1 MGKTLL
7 LRWLL
12 PTLAGLVLFASPAE
26 AARLQS
32 WRFEAGEN
40 RLSFTTE
47 GGVQPKAQLLS
58 NPTRLVIDLPGTT
71 LGSVTRQQA
80 VGGAIREIR
89 VGQPNAQTAR
99 IVVELVDGYTIN
111 PQQVQF
117 RGVSDSQWTVE
128 IPQPQSTTAAAT
140 PTQTVATPTIPTTPA
155 LSPLPFLSPQ
165 PTTSQSQ
172 PTTSQSIPTATQT
185 NVDSVEVQEDGIILR
200 TSGRM
205 PEIEFKQSQDG
216 TWMTVDIFGAM
227 LTSQSSTIG
236 RRANRQGVSITQVT
250 QLSTSPPIVRVT
262 MSKSNTQQNWQA
274 RSSAGGVTVWP
285 QAGTPPAIQ
294 VSGGV
299 ATIQSI
305 ELQNQS
311 YFVINADKPVNYT
324 HGWDAATG
332 AYGVTFFS
340 ARLSPGVQLPQRQV
354 GGPLISTQLRQD
366 DSETFTLLIRPAT
379 RVQIGQP
386 NQPNANQIIFPM
398 GINLAA
404 IAPFSPANT
413 TASTPQQLQPL
424 LPPRPQG
431 NTQPQRPITPPV
443 TPPSPQQLQP
453 LLPPRPQAQQP
464 NTPQPQAQQPITPP
478 VTPRPISSL
487 LQQLQGL
494 QPPNSNNST
503 APAPSN
509 TPLPGNFGVRSG
521 RVLVVVDPG
530 HGGSD
535 VGAVGVGGLSE
546 VDVVDPISR
555 EVAQILEQNGVQV
568 VLTRQD
574 NRTVE
579 LAPRTQLANRLNAT
593 LFVSIHANAAYR
605 AGASGLE
612 TFYYQDGYRLAQY
625 IQNSMLAN
633 FQMPDRGV
641 KRARF
646 YVLRNTRMPSV
657 LVETGFLTNTY
668 DAAILANPAQR
679 SRMAQAIAQGILQY
693 LRDNGY

>member
-12 PTLAGLVLFASPAE
+12 PTLAGLVLFTSAAE

-40 RLSFTTE
+40 RLSFTTV

-71 LGSVTRQQA
+71 LGSVTRKQA

-89 VGQPNAQTAR
+89 IGQPNPQMAR
-99 IVVELVDGYTIN
+99 IVVELIDGYTID

-117 RGVSDSQWTVE
+117 RGISDSEWTVQ
-128 IPQPQSTTAAAT
+128 IPQPQSTTTAAR
-140 PTQTVATPTIPTTPA
+140 PTQTIPTTPTTPT
-155 LSPLPFLSPQ
+155 LPPLPFLSPQ
-165 PTTSQSQ
+165 PTTTSQ
-172 PTTSQSIPTATQT
+172 PTTQSIPTATQT

-205 PEIEFKQSQDG
+205 PEIEFKRSQDG

-227 LTSQSSTIG
+227 LASQSSTIG

-250 QLSTSPPIVRVT
+250 QLSTSPPVVRVT
-262 MSKSNTQQNWQA
+262 MSTSNTQQNWQA
-274 RSSAGGVTVWP
+274 RSTAGGVTVWP
-285 QAGTPPAIQ
+285 QGATPPALQ

-311 YFVINADKPVNYT
+311 YFVINADKPLNYT
-324 HGWDAATG
+324 HGWDSQTG
-332 AYGVTFFS
+332 AYGITFFS
-340 ARLSPGVQLPQRQV
+340 AKLSPGVQLPQRQV

-366 DSETFTLLIRPAT
+366 DSETFTLLIQPAT

-386 NQPNANQIIFPM
+386 NQSNANQIIFPM

-404 IAPFSPANT
+404 IPPIPPANT
-413 TASTPQQLQPL
+413 TASTPPQLQPL
-424 LPPRPQG
+424 LPPRPQ
-431 NTQPQRPITPPV
+431 TTAQSPQLQQPSTPQA
-443 TPPSPQQLQP
+443 SPQQLQ
-453 LLPPRPQAQQP
+453 
-464 NTPQPQAQQPITPP
+464 
-478 VTPRPISSL
+478 SL
-487 LQQLQGL
+487 LQQLQSL
-494 QPPNSNNST
+494 QPPNSNNPT
-503 APAPSN
+503 PAVPSN
-509 TPLPGNFGVRSG
+509 IPQPGNLGIRSG

-546 VDVVDPISR
+546 VDVVDPISL
-555 EVAQILEQNGVQV
+555 EVAQILEQNGVQA
-568 VLTRQD
+568 VLTRQG

-579 LAPRTQLANRLNAT
+579 LEPRTQLANRLNAT

-605 AGASGLE
+605 AGASGIE
-612 TFYYQDGYRLAQY
+612 TFYYQSGYRLAQY
-625 IQNSMLAN
+625 IQNSILAN
-633 FQMPDRGV
+633 FQMPNRGV

-646 YVLRNTRMPSV
+646 YVLRNSSMPAV
-657 LVETGFLTNTY
+657 LVETGFLTNSY

>member
-7 LRWLL
+7 LRWIL
-12 PTLAGLVLFASPAE
+12 PTLAGLVLFTSPVE

-40 RLSFTTE
+40 RLSFTTD
-47 GGVQPKAQLLS
+47 GGVQPTAQLLS

-89 VGQPNAQTAR
+89 TGQPNSQTAR
-99 IVVELVDGYTIN
+99 IVVELTDGYTID

-117 RGVSDSQWTVE
+117 RGISDSEWTVQ
-128 IPQPQSTTAAAT
+128 IPQPQSTTAAVRAN
-140 PTQTVATPTIPTTPA
+140 PTIPTTPS
-155 LSPLPFLSPQ
+155 LPPLPFLSPQ
-165 PTTSQSQ
+165 QTTSQ
-172 PTTSQSIPTATQT
+172 PVSQSIPTSTQT
-185 NVDSVEVQEDGIILR
+185 NVNSVEVTEEGIILR

-227 LTSQSSTIG
+227 LASQSSTVG

-250 QLSTSPPIVRVT
+250 QLSTSPPVVRVT
-262 MSKSNTQQNWQA
+262 MSTPNTQQNWQA

-285 QAGTPPAIQ
+285 QGATPPAIQ
-294 VSGGV
+294 ASGEV

-311 YFVINADKPVNYT
+311 YFVINADKPLNYT

-332 AYGVTFFS
+332 AYSVTFFS
-340 ARLSPGVQLPQRQV
+340 AKLSPTVQLPQRQV

-366 DSETFTLLIRPAT
+366 DSETFTLLIQPAT
-379 RVQIGQP
+379 RVQVGQP

-404 IAPFSPANT
+404 IPPAPQNT
-413 TASTPQQLQPL
+413 PSTSQQLQPL
-424 LPPRPQG
+424 LPPAPQ
-431 NTQPQRPITPPV
+431 NT
-443 TPPSPQQLQP
+443 PSTSQQLQP
-453 LLPPRPQAQQP
+453 LLPPRPQATPQSPSLQQP
-464 NTPQPQAQQPITPP
+464 STPQANPQQLQ
-478 VTPRPISSL
+478 SL
-487 LQQLQGL
+487 LQQLQSL
-494 QPPNSNNST
+494 QPPNSNNAT
-503 APAPSN
+503 PAVPSN
-509 TPLPGNFGVRSG
+509 IPQPGNLGIRSG
-521 RVLVVVDPG
+521 RVLVIVDPG

-555 EVAQILEQNGVQV
+555 EVSQILEQNGVQV

-605 AGASGLE
+605 AGASGIE
-612 TFYYQDGYRLAQY
+612 TFYYQNGYRLAQY

-633 FQMPDRGV
+633 FQMPNRGV
-641 KRARF
+641 KQARF
-646 YVLRNTRMPSV
+646 YVLRNTRMPAV

-668 DAAILANPAQR
+668 DASILANPAQR

>member
-47 GGVQPKAQLLS
+47 GGVQPQAQLLS

-89 VGQPNAQTAR
+89 VGQPNGQTAR
-99 IVVELVDGYTIN
+99 IVVELVDGYTID

-117 RGVSDSQWTVE
+117 RGISDSQWVVQ
-128 IPQPQSTTAAAT
+128 IPQPQSTTAT
-140 PTQTVATPTIPTTPA
+140 DQPTQTVPTTPA
-155 LSPLPFLSPQ
+155 VSPQ
-165 PTTSQSQ
+165 PTVSQSV
-172 PTTSQSIPTATQT
+172 PTSTQT
-185 NVDSVEVQEDGIILR
+185 TLEFVEVQEDGIILR

-205 PEIEFKQSQDG
+205 PEMEFKQSQDG

-227 LTSQSSTIG
+227 LSPQSSTVG
-236 RRANRQGVSITQVT
+236 RRANRQGVSVTQVT
-250 QLSTSPPIVRVT
+250 QLSTSPPGVRVT
-262 MSKSNTQQNWQA
+262 MSTPNTQQNWQA

-285 QAGTPPAIQ
+285 QGGTPPAIQ

-311 YFVINADKPVNYT
+311 YFVINADKPLNYT
-324 HGWDAATG
+324 HGWDAETG
-332 AYGVTFFS
+332 AYGITFFS
-340 ARLSPGVQLPQRQV
+340 AKLSEGVRLPQREV
-354 GGPLISTQLRQD
+354 GGPLISTQLRQED
-366 DSETFTLLIRPAT
+366 PETFTVLVQPAT

-404 IAPFSPANT
+404 IPAVPPANT
-413 TASTPQQLQPL
+413 TASAPQPL
-424 LPPRPQG
+424 Q
-431 NTQPQRPITPPV
+431 
-443 TPPSPQQLQP
+443 S
-453 LLPPRPQAQQP
+453 LLPPRPQATPQATPQT
-464 NTPQPQAQQPITPP
+464 TPQP
-478 VTPRPISSL
+478 PRPQPPSTPQQNPQQFQSL
-487 LQQLQGL
+487 LQQLQSL
-494 QPPNSNNST
+494 QPRNSNNSNNPT
-503 APAPSN
+503 PAAPLNPPQPSN
-509 TPLPGNFGVRSG
+509 LAVRSG
-521 RVLVVVDPG
+521 RVLVIVDPG

-535 VGAVGVGGLSE
+535 VGAVGVGGLRE
-546 VDVVDPISR
+546 IDVVSPISY
-555 EVAQILEQNGVQV
+555 EVAQILEQNGVQA

-612 TFYYQDGYRLAQY
+612 TFYYQNGYRLAQY
-625 IQNSMLAN
+625 IQNSVLAN
-633 FQMPDRGV
+633 FQMPNRGV

-646 YVLRNTRMPSV
+646 YVLRNTSMPAV
-657 LVETGFLTNTY
+657 LVETGFLTNSY
-668 DAAILANPAQR
+668 DASILANPAQR